1 MAFTEFYCNA
11 ASGANINAGST
22 TGAAVVTSTNGDWG
36 NAAANRFTASAG
48 TPFSGVSVG
57 DFASVYLDGAT
68 TAVYIARVTAVN
80 GGGASIDLSSTAKS
94 GTAPSTGASGRSCTV
109 GGAWKGPNGT
119 EAFPFGFVEAGMTN
133 SAGDQPR
140 VNFKNNATYSIT
152 AAMTHGNSGP
162 VRFQGYT
169 SSVGDGGLAKI
180 DGGASG
186 ASYTLLNLSSGMNQ
200 LCDFECTRNG
210 ATGTTGALIAIA
222 TNVLRRVVVHDV
234 RGAGFFMSGSPAMLI
249 ECEAYNCNQGSAAN
263 TGAFHFPSGST
274 AIQIVRC
281 IAHDNTTGT
290 TDGFRF
296 TSSAAGLICMVGCIA
311 DTNSGKGA
319 IVTLTSG
326 CRGLIQNCDFYNN
339 TSDGLTLDVTTA
351 TTGQAVAN
359 IENSNFVKNGGYGIQ
374 GTSSGRKLGLVSNCG
389 FGGGASANTS
399 GTTATLD
406 QMEVLGSVTYTT
418 HPWNDPANGDFRI
431 TDASAKSAGRS
442 TFTQTASSY
451 TGTVGYP
458 DIGAAQHQELGG
470 QYIPIVR
477 RQRVQLPPVI
487 LRRQSR
493 FIPIQQTTYVP
504 LPQRYKTRIVDVYR
518 KRPGHVIPATIQNV
532 LLHSIR
538 KVR

>member
-1 MAFTEFYCNA
+1 MAFTEFYCVPGT
-11 ASGANINAGST
+11 GANINAGST
-22 TGAAVVTSTNGDWG
+22 TGAAVSTTTNGNWDATTG
-36 NAAANRFTASAG
+36 VFIAASG
-48 TPFSGVSVG
+48 TPFSGTSVG
-57 DFASVYLDGAT
+57 DWASVYNDGAT
-68 TAVYIARVTAVN
+68 TAVYVGRVTAVT
-80 GGGASIDLSSTAKS
+80 SSTQITVSLTAKS
-94 GTAPSTGASGRSCTV
+94 GTAPTTSATGRSVTI
-109 GGAWKGPNGT
+109 GGSWAGPSGAA
-119 EAFPFGFVEAGMTN
+119 AFPFGFVEAAMTN
-133 SAGDQPR
+133 SAGDMPR
-140 VNFKNNATYSIT
+140 VNFKNNSTYSIT

-162 VRFQGYT
+162 ARFQGY
-169 SSVGDGGLAKI
+169 SSTVGDGGLAKI

-186 ASYTLLNLSSGMNQ
+186 ASYTLLNFSAGMNQ
-200 LCDFECTRNG
+200 LFDFELTRNG
-210 ATGTTGALIAIA
+210 ATGTAAGLTGIT
-222 TNVLRRVVVHDV
+222 TNIFRRVVVHDV
-234 RGAGFFMSGSPAMLI
+234 RGAGFNFTSSPVMCI

-263 TGAFHFPSGST
+263 TGAFHFSAGGT

-281 IAHDNTTGT
+281 ISHDNTTGT

-296 TSSAAGLICMVGCIA
+296 SSSNAGLVHMIGCIA

-319 IVTLTSG
+319 IITLTTGS
-326 CRGLIQNCDFYNN
+326 RALIHQSDFYNN

-351 TTGQAVAN
+351 TTGSVVAN
-359 IENSNFVKNGGYGIQ
+359 IENSNFVKNGGYGIH
-374 GTSSGRKLGLVSNCG
+374 GTSSGRKLGQVQNCG

-431 TDASAKSAGRS
+431 VDASAKGAGRG
-442 TFTQTASSY
+442 TFTETASSY
-451 TGTVGYP
+451 SGTVAYP

-504 LPQRYKTRIVDVYR
+504 LPQRYKTRIVEVYR